1 MKQWKEHAL
10 GINFWKTETGE
21 ITLIEN
27 DEVVATEQETAFLSN
42 IVTHLKIPKY
52 ANYDSIASNVSDLYD
67 EQDNQKLD
75 GHFE

>member
-1 MKQWKEHAL
+1 M
-10 GINFWKTETGE
+10 
-21 ITLIEN
+21 IEN
-27 DEVVATEQETAFLSN
+27 DEVVATEQETAFLPN